1 MYLHLPAGAQVFGYV
16 CICASL
22 RLFEY
27 VWICNGYSGM
37 YISTMGRNTYVLLLL
52 AGESISSGHVP
63 TMTASHHVFPLVNK
77 QANSLLD
84 GLWWKLAYIW
94 IDSSWILADD
104 EERWLL
110 ARETRTAH
118 APILLKPLQLFI
130 AAGRRDGCRRSRLD
144 LPMAPAAAR
153 SSWSPPRA
161 SSRLQPSGEEETA
174 PGPRCVGD
182 LRRKGRAVAA

>member
-1 MYLHLPAGAQVFGYV
+1 MYMCQFDSIRVCTDIWRVFRYVHLHHGQEH
-16 CICASL
+16 I
-22 RLFEY
+22 
-27 VWICNGYSGM
+27 
-37 YISTMGRNTYVLLLL
+37 LLLL

-63 TMTASHHVFPLVNK
+63 TTPASHHVFPLVNK

-104 EERWLL
+104 EDRWLL

-118 APILLKPLQLFI
+118 APILLKTLQFFI

-144 LPMAPAAAR
+144 LPMAPAGLLQAPAWWWGGNGPGSQVCGWPTEKGASGGGMR
-153 SSWSPPRA
+153 PP
-161 SSRLQPSGEEETA
+161 G
-174 PGPRCVGD
+174 
-182 LRRKGRAVAA
+182 